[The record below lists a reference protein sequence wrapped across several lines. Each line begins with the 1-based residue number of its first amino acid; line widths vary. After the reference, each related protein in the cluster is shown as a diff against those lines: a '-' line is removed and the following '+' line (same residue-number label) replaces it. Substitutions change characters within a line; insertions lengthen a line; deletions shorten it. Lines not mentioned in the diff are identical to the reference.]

1 MRDVLLGSSEDTFRH
16 LSLLILVEYTGIS
29 KLCKFLY
36 LGEMEGV
43 YVFEI
48 VFMAFYKK
56 SEGVYNRIWLF
67 IFTSDFI
74 LWMKH
79 DLTALNKKEELVL

>member
-16 LSLLILVEYTGIS
+16 LSLLILVESTGTS

-36 LGEMEGV
+36 LGEMEEV

-48 VFMAFYKK
+48 VFIAFYKK
-56 SEGVYNRIWLF
+56 TEGV
-67 IFTSDFI
+67 
-74 LWMKH
+74 
-79 DLTALNKKEELVL
+79 

>member
-16 LSLLILVEYTGIS
+16 LSLLILVESTGIS

-48 VFMAFYKK
+48 VFIAFYKK
-56 SEGVYNRIWLF
+56 VRGCITGSDCLF
-67 IFTSDFI
+67 
-74 LWMKH
+74 L
-79 DLTALNKKEELVL
+79 LVISYYEWNMTWQY

>member
-16 LSLLILVEYTGIS
+16 LSLLILVESTGIS
-29 KLCKFLY
+29 KLCKFIY

-43 YVFEI
+43 YVFEN

-56 SEGVYNRIWLF
+56 VRGCITGYDCLS
-67 IFTSDFI
+67 
-74 LWMKH
+74 
-79 DLTALNKKEELVL
+79 